1 MNLGEELVPTKVNLH
16 YLREEMVLKKKEK
29 SFHSLSNKE
38 VDIQEPGQ

>member
-16 YLREEMVLKKKEK
+16 YLREEMVLKKKK

-38 VDIQEPGQ
+38 VDIQEPGL